1 MSHDAPMNTDVN
13 DARRYAAVPAQIDLP
28 AMEREIL
35 AYWAENQTFAA
46 SLEQTAGGEPWTFYE
61 GPPTANGR
69 PGTHHIEARVFKDVF
84 PRFRTMQGRRVDRK
98 AGWDCHGLPVEL
110 AVEKELGINGKPQI
124 EEYGVEAFNAKC
136 RESVQRHVD
145 AFAELTDRMGY
156 WVNLDEAYWTMHPSY
171 VESVWWALKQIFD
184 KGMLTEDHRVA
195 PYCPRCGTGL
205 SDHELAQGYEDIV
218 DPSIYV
224 RFKLTSGPWAGRSM
238 LVWTTT
244 PWTVVSNT
252 AVAVHPE
259 VTYVTAQG
267 PTADGGTEQLV
278 VAEDLVEK
286 ALGEGW
292 EVIDR
297 IQGSE
302 MERWTYER
310 PLDLVPFD
318 EPAHY
323 VVLADYVTI
332 TDGTGL
338 VHQSPAF
345 GADDMVVCRGYG
357 LPMVNPV
364 RSDGTFDEGVPLV
377 GGVFFKD
384 ADPKLIEE
392 MERRGVL
399 FRSLDYPHAY
409 PHCWRCHTALLYY
422 AQPSWY
428 VRTTQVKE
436 ALLREN
442 DATTW
447 HPENV
452 KYGRFGDW
460 LDNNVDWALSR
471 KRYWGTPLPVWR
483 NDEDPSDVVCV
494 GSLAELSELTGRD
507 LADLDP
513 HRPFIDGITFTREGV
528 AGTYRRVPEVIDAWF
543 DSGSMPFA
551 QWGYPHAPGSE
562 EKLTDAYP
570 ADFICEA
577 IDQTRGW
584 FYSLMAVGTTVF
596 DRSSYKNVVCLGHI
610 LAEDGRKMS
619 KHLGNILEPI
629 PLMDRHGADA
639 VRWFM
644 ACSGSPWSARRVGD
658 GTLNETVRKVLLT
671 FWNTVAFHAL
681 YANANDWSPV
691 GEAPAERHVLDRWL
705 RSCTQGLVEQVT
717 DALENFETQRAGQ
730 VISEFIDDLSN
741 WYVRRSRRR
750 FWEGEASALWTLHE
764 TLHTVVRLMAPLTPF
779 VTERVWQDLFAS
791 TDPEGPAS
799 VHLASW
805 PKADT
810 SLRDLELEQAM
821 TLTER
826 LVLLGRAARS
836 EAKMKVRQPLAQALV
851 PSAAF
856 DQLTDELKAE
866 ICAELNVGEVGS
878 FAGAGDLVDFS
889 AKGNFRNLGKRFAKQ
904 TPIVAKAIAAADAA
918 ALAAALAE
926 SGTATIDCPEVDAD
940 GVEVTA
946 DDVIISERPREGW
959 SVVNDQGETIALD
972 LELTP
977 ELERAG
983 LAREVIR
990 FVQDSRK
997 NAGFEVSDRI
1007 TLQWAASGAVAE
1019 AVVEHADQIA
1029 GEVLATSMERA
1040 DAAGDGWVT
1049 EEDLG
1054 LAISIVR
1061 R

>member
-1 MSHDAPMNTDVN
+1 MTTDAPQTPT
-13 DARRYAAVPAQIDLP
+13 RRYAAVPAQIDLP

-35 AYWAENQTFAA
+35 AYWAQNDTFAR
-46 SLEQTAGGEPWTFYE
+46 SLEQTADGEPWTFYE

-124 EEYGVEAFNAKC
+124 EAFGVKEFNERC

-145 AFAELTDRMGY
+145 AFSELTDRMGY
-156 WVNLDEAYWTMHPSY
+156 WVNLDEAYWTMHPAY
-171 VESVWWALKQIFD
+171 VESVWWALKQISD
-184 KGMLTEDHRVA
+184 KGLLSEDYRVA

-205 SDHELAQGYEDIV
+205 SDHELAQGYEDVV

-224 RFKLTSGPWAGRSM
+224 RFPLTSGKWEGKAM

-259 VTYVTAQG
+259 VTYVL
-267 PTADGGTEQLV
+267 ADNGTEQLV
-278 VAEDLVEK
+278 VAEDLLGA

-292 EVIDR
+292 EVVDKVTGR
-297 IQGSE
+297 E
-302 MERWTYER
+302 MERWTYAR
-310 PLDLVPFD
+310 PLDLIEFD

-345 GADDMVVCRGYG
+345 GADDMVVCRSYG
-357 LPMVNPV
+357 LPMMNPV
-364 RSDGTFDEGVPLV
+364 RSDGTFDDHVDLV
-377 GGVFFKD
+377 AGEFFKD
-384 ADPKLIEE
+384 ADPTLVAELD
-392 MERRGVL
+392 RRGVL
-399 FRSLDYPHAY
+399 FRALDYEHAY

-428 VRTTQVKE
+428 IRTTQVKD
-436 ALLREN
+436 ALIREN
-442 DATTW
+442 EATTW

-452 KYGRFGDW
+452 KHGRYGDW
-460 LDNNVDWALSR
+460 LENNIDWALSR

-483 NDEDPSDVVCV
+483 NDADPQDWVCV
-494 GSLAELSELTGRD
+494 GSLAELSELTGQD
-507 LADLDP
+507 LSDLDP
-513 HRPFIDGITFTREGV
+513 HRPFIDEVTFTREGV
-528 AGTYRRVPEVIDAWF
+528 EGTYRRVPEVIDAWF

-551 QWGYPHAPGSE
+551 QWGYPHAPGSV
-562 EKLTDAYP
+562 EKFDQAYP

-658 GTLNETVRKVLLT
+658 TTLNETVRKVLLT

-681 YANANDWSPV
+681 YANANDWTPT
-691 GEAPAERHVLDRWL
+691 GEAPTERHVLDRWL
-705 RSCTQGLVEQVT
+705 RSRTQGLVATVT
-717 DALENFETQRAGQ
+717 DALENFETQRAG
-730 VISEFIDDLSN
+730 VAISEFVDELSN

-764 TLHTVVRLMAPLTPF
+764 TLHTVTRLVAPLMPF
-779 VTERVWQDLFAS
+779 ITERVWQDLFAP

-805 PKADT
+805 PVADE
-810 SLRDLELEQAM
+810 SLRDLALEDAM

-836 EAKMKVRQPLAQALV
+836 EAKMKIRQPLSRALV

-856 DQLTDELKAE
+856 ERLTDELTAE
-866 ICAELNVGEVGS
+866 ICAEINVREVGS

-889 AKGNFRNLGKRFAKQ
+889 AKANFRSLGKRFGKQ
-904 TPIVAKAIAAADAA
+904 TPIVAKAIADADAA
-918 ALAAALAE
+918 SLAAALRDA
-926 SGTATIDCPEVDAD
+926 GTARVECPEVDAD
-940 GVEVTA
+940 GVEVSA
-946 DDVIISERPREGW
+946 DEVIISERPREGW

-1007 TLQWAASGAVAE
+1007 CLTWVASGDLADAIG
-1019 AVVEHADQIA
+1019 EHAEQIA
-1029 GEVLATSMERA
+1029 GEVLATSMDRA
-1040 DAAGDGWVT
+1040 EESGQSGSGDGWFT
-1049 EEDLG
+1049 DDDLG
-1054 LAISIVR
+1054 LAVHLTR
-1061 R
+1061 N